1 MQKTKNL
8 AMLCL
13 LAIVAQIILAY
24 GTQSQ
29 LINENNVGD
38 VSDRYDSFFTPA
50 GFTFAIWGVIYTA
63 LLAFTIRHLIVA
75 FTKPYDHPGNV
86 DIRKAGGWFIVNNL
100 LTIGWLIVWTS
111 GNVAVAAAL
120 ILGQLV
126 TLIAIHG
133 QLHIH
138 QPNETAGSKVFTQ
151 FPLSIYLGWIS
162 IATIANLSIF
172 LVSKNWDGA
181 GIAAVNWARI
191 MIGVAGLLS
200 LFMIFARRNVF
211 FGLVVVWALY
221 GIISKR
227 QERGNAE
234 DQLVIQAAWIVLGIV
249 AVCCLAQ
256 LIRNLAVAKRYRLTN
271 SPFPQQ
277 QESLK

>member
-13 LAIVAQIILAY
+13 LAIIAQIVLAY
-24 GTQSQ
+24 GTQSD
-29 LINENNVGD
+29 LVNDSNVGD

-63 LLAFTIRHLIVA
+63 LLMFAVRHLVVA
-75 FTKPYDHPGNV
+75 FTKPADHPGNV
-86 DIRKAGGWFIVNNL
+86 DMRKIGGWFVVNNL
-100 LTIGWLIVWTS
+100 LTIGWLFVWTA

-120 ILGQLV
+120 ILGQLI
-126 TLIAIHG
+126 TLIAMHA
-133 QLHIH
+133 QLKIH
-138 QPNETAGSKVFTQ
+138 QPDATVGSKVFTQ

-172 LVSKNWDGA
+172 LLSKNWDGA
-181 GIAAVNWARI
+181 GVAAVNWARI

-200 LFMIFARRNVF
+200 LFMIFARKNVF

-227 QERGNAE
+227 QARGNAE

-256 LIRNLAVAKRYRLTN
+256 FIRNLAVAKRYRLTN

-277 QESLK
+277 HEPLK